1 MIISDYFNMNAL
13 PRRKVEGKVELYNGS
28 ALLETYLATD
38 KLQEITVAR
47 AGEKGKFFGFGICQQ
62 ATVKIVD
69 NYDATHFIKGQ
80 RLRTS
85 FRANSTETDPYDRV
99 CPTFYIKDAK
109 HDEKTNVYTL
119 TAYDAIDSATAHT
132 FNDLELTAPYTLA
145 EVVRKITIVLGL
157 DGFFVTS
164 DFNLNYEDGANFAGT
179 ETLRTVLNAIAE
191 VTQTVYYVDNS
202 DFLVFKVLDKTGAP
216 DLSISKN
223 DYFDLSTSL
232 PVTLSR
238 IMSVTE
244 LGDNVEAGDENGVVQ
259 YVRDNPFWTLRTD
272 ISTLLADATNRIS
285 GLTIVPYNIKW
296 RGNFLTEICDKV
308 ILQTKD
314 GSYTTTF
321 ILDDSFTYNGGF
333 SQTMSWEYQPD
344 TEKTTASNA
353 LNLGEKLNQTF
364 AKVDKANQRIE
375 LVASETSANTSAL
388 STIQLDTESILAA
401 VSSLETKV
409 DDSVEGTAD
418 AIEEL
423 SKKVETSMTSEQ
435 VQLAISTEIAK
446 GTNKVE
452 TTTGFT
458 FNEEGLSVSKTGSAI
473 STTITENGMT
483 VYKDNSEVL
492 TANKDGVKAKDLH
505 AETFLIIGT
514 NSRFQDYGD
523 RTGCFWIGG

>member
-1 MIISDYFNMNAL
+1 MIQGNYLNMNDL
-13 PRRKVEGKVELYNGS
+13 PQRKVEGKVELYNGS
-28 ALLETYLATD
+28 TLLETYLATD
-38 KLQEITVAR
+38 KLQEITVDR

-85 FRANSTETDPYDRV
+85 FRANSTENGPYERV

-119 TAYDAIDSATAHT
+119 TAYDAIDSATAFT
-132 FNDLELTAPYTLA
+132 FNDLELSTPYTLA
-145 EVVRKITIVLGL
+145 EVVQKISMKLGL
-157 DGFFVTS
+157 AGYRISS
-164 DFNLNYEDGANFAGT
+164 DFNITYEEGANFAGT
-179 ETLRTVLNAIAE
+179 ETLRAVLNAIAE
-191 VTQTVYYVDNS
+191 VTQTIYYVDHS
-202 DFLVFKVLDKTGAP
+202 DFLVFKLLSKEGFP
-216 DLSISKN
+216 DLSISKS
-223 DYFDLSTSL
+223 DYYELTTAL
-232 PVTLSR
+232 PATITR

-244 LGDNVEAGDENGVVQ
+244 LNDNVEDGDTTGVVQ

-272 ISTLLADATNRIS
+272 IATLLADAVARIS
-285 GLTIVPYNIKW
+285 GLTIVPYSIRW
-296 RGNFLTEICDKV
+296 RGNFLTEIGDKV
-308 ILQTKD
+308 TLQGKD
-314 GSYTTTF
+314 GSYLDTY

-333 SQTMSWEYQPD
+333 NQTMSWEYQPD

-353 LNLGEKLNQTF
+353 LNLGEKLSQTF
-364 AKVDKANQRIE
+364 AKVDKVNQRIE

-418 AIEEL
+418 AIEEI
-423 SKKVETSMTSEQ
+423 SRKVESTMTSEQ

-483 VYKDNSEVL
+483 VYKDASEVL

-514 NSRFQDYGD
+514 NSRFQDYGN